1 MQWIWFSFRVKVEV
15 SDGEEDASF
24 VMFDTDCQNVLM
36 KTCKELV
43 IGSKVLILFQ
53 FASIWWLKLFYNTIY
68 LLQVKSNSELPQVL
82 KTLIGKEF
90 LFKIEKSADHG
101 AKYDDSYKVKKV
113 CADQNVIDLFKDADK
128 VNTPQR
134 VRFQMINC
142 PWAVYLSA

>member
-1 MQWIWFSFRVKVEV
+1 M
-15 SDGEEDASF
+15 
-24 VMFDTDCQNVLM
+24 
-36 KTCKELV
+36 
-43 IGSKVLILFQ
+43 
-53 FASIWWLKLFYNTIY
+53 KLFYNTIY